1 MALGQTPVT
10 VIGNL
15 TADPELRFTPNGVP
29 VASFTVAST
38 ERRLNKETGKYDDG
52 DTLFLRCNL
61 WRQDAENLCES
72 AAKGARVMVTGSLKQ
87 RSYETKEGEKRT
99 VYELQAEEVGV
110 SLKWSTAKLSKVNR
124 NHGPVPEDP
133 WSKDAPVPDGPGGG
147 FTEEPPF

>member
-1 MALGQTPVT
+1 MTIGQTPIT
-10 VIGNL
+10 IIGNL

-52 DTLFLRCNL
+52 DTLFMRANL

-72 AAKGARVMVTGSLKQ
+72 AVKGTRVIASGTLKQ

-99 VYELQAEEVGV
+99 VYELQAEEVAV
-110 SLKWSTAKLSKVNR
+110 SLKWATVKISKAHR
-124 NHGPVPEDP
+124 DKAPVPEDP
-133 WSKDAPVPDGPGGG
+133 WSDQAPPPSGPASND
-147 FTEEPPF
+147 EPPF